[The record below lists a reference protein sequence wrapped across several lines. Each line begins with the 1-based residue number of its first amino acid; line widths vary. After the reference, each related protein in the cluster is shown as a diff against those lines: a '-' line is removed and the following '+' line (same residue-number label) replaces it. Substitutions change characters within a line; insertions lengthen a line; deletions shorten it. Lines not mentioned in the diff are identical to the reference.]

1 MHLDVHM
8 CDCLIRENFVFVFSI
23 QDHCFSYLRTKEQLG
38 YVATCYAATHSNVL
52 SFELLVQSGSYDPDY
67 ILNVMKEFLKYFY
80 DNDLVQLTS
89 EKAFSDTKSSYIDV
103 ISQKQLTLSDKT
115 QFLWN
120 YIALKSYQFD
130 IHSQVAKVV
139 HSITG
144 EDLRKFYN
152 DKILQQSSRRKM
164 VVSIFGYPSQPHYVN
179 ATTHVDYEHID
190 DFKSNATFFGAVH
203 C

>member
-1 MHLDVHM
+1 M
-8 CDCLIRENFVFVFSI
+8 FSI

-38 YVATCYAATHSNVL
+38 YVATCYAATHSDVL

-120 YIALKSYQFD
+120 YISLKSYQFD

-139 HSITG
+139 NSITG

-164 VVSIFGYPSQPHYVN
+164 VVSIFGYPNHPHYVN

-190 DFKSNATFFGAVH
+190 DFKSNATFFGAVN